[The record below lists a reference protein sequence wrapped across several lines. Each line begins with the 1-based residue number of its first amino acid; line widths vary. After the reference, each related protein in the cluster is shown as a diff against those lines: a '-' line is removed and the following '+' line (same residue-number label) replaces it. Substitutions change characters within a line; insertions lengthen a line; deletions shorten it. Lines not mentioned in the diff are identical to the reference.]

1 MHIKMKMIKQ
11 ETVHI
16 FTFGTETINQSAIG
30 QVNPMTKLKCKSFFT
45 SNARRLSATDK
56 F

>member
-1 MHIKMKMIKQ
+1 MKMIKQ

-16 FTFGTETINQSAIG
+16 FTFGKETVNQSAIV
-30 QVNPMTKLKCKSFFT
+30 QVNPTTKLKCKSFFT
-45 SNARRLSATDK
+45 SNARRLSAINE